1 MTQSLPEVPA
11 VTAPSEPL
19 AGVAG
24 VSALAV
30 AAIALL
36 VAFGVPV
43 SDDQRLA
50 IVGVIATGAP
60 IVTVLWARRR
70 VFSPRTVAQ
79 LVTKARAGRP

>member
-1 MTQSLPEVPA
+1 MSQPLPEVPS
-11 VTAPSEPL
+11 VTAPAEPL
-19 AGVAG
+19 VGVAAF
-24 VSALAV
+24 SAFVV

-36 VAFGVPV
+36 VSFGVHV
-43 SDDQRLA
+43 SDGQRLA

-79 LVTKARAGRP
+79 LVTKARAGRV